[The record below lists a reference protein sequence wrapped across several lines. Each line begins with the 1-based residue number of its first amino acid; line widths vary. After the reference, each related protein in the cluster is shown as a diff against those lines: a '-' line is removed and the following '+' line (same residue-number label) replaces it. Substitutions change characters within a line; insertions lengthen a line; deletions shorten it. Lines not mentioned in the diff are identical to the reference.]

1 MRFDA
6 YPPPMTEEESFISKS
21 GIVVATYVVR
31 R

>member
-6 YPPPMTEEESFISKS
+6 YAPMTEEESFISKS

-31 R
+31 